1 MTRGQTASPPP
12 RVASKA
18 DAEALTADVLAC
30 LADLERVLE
39 AETAHVRA
47 GRVREGLADE
57 ARKGELSARYVRGL
71 ETLKSNAV
79 ALARFAPDRLDAL
92 KSAHA
97 RFAKVV
103 EANQVV
109 LATARAVSESLVKG
123 IAEELGRGQRAQGYA
138 PAGYGAPQPRSP
150 QGEPLVV
157 SRSL

>member
-1 MTRGQTASPPP
+1 MTQARPASPPP

-30 LADLERVLE
+30 LAELERVLE

-47 GRVREGLADE
+47 GRIREGLADE
-57 ARKGELSARYVRGL
+57 AARGALGPLRAGAGDPQVQR
-71 ETLKSNAV
+71 V